1 MKTKIK
7 QKSLRLLGSLLIAS
21 INTTLI
27 FAQDVDWPKHGL
39 NSQESRYSPISQIN
53 ADNVSELGLAWAKK
67 LSTLRGIEATPLVID
82 GILYYSLPW
91 SVVQATD
98 GISGATLWT
107 WNPGVDKA
115 VWGRKACCD
124 VVNRGVAHSGEHIFA
139 STLDGRLVCLKAS
152 DGTQVW
158 STNTLPKD
166 GDYSITGAPRIIG
179 NNIIIGNGG
188 AEYGVRAVSY
198 THLTLPTICSV

>member
-1 MKTKIK
+1 MKLKAIK
-7 QKSLRLLGSLLIAS
+7 RLLLIIGSLLLAVS
-21 INTTLI
+21 RPGSVD
-27 FAQDVDWPKHGL
+27 AQDIDWPKHGL
-39 NSQESRYSPISQIN
+39 NSQESRYSPIGQIN

-67 LSTLRGIEATPLVID
+67 LSTVRGIEATPLVID

-98 GISGATLWT
+98 GISGATIWS
-107 WNPGVDKA
+107 WDPRVDKA

-124 VVNRGVAHSGEHIFA
+124 VVNRGVAHANEHIYA

-166 GDYSITGAPRIIG
+166 GD
-179 NNIIIGNGG
+179 
-188 AEYGVRAVSY
+188 
-198 THLTLPTICSV
+198 